1 MKKNVVYKMNLW
13 ILDSIKGI
21 TLLYKPFLE
30 LPVKDD
36 LVSGLLTAL
45 NQFTLFE
52 FNEPIDSIDMGGYKW
67 VYILVP
73 EYNLLFVAADS
84 KDVNVMTLRS
94 RLEFIQQLF
103 ITQYVINQDHWKENW
118 KGDVELF
125 KPFNDIVE
133 DYYIQWQAAENIDT
147 YANFF
152 DIIGIFQQILNLLHD
167 IIRNQIDFNKQDV
180 IYKRIE
186 KIFKEFQNRMDIIKI
201 RELDKI
207 TYSRESGF
215 NIININPTHIDVNVV
230 EKLLKNL
237 IIQIVKVI
245 KSELGHDLSLNYFS
259 EYNIFN
265 YIFKNITL
273 LKRLN
278 IEDFFLQ
285 LFLLK

>member
-1 MKKNVVYKMNLW
+1 MVYKMNLW